1 MAGVGLAAGIATAAT
16 LATTAATVG
25 TTIAGATSG
34 GGGGSGGPTQFQK
47 VPQDPLTVAQRGY
60 WNRVAVENANKTYP
74 SFAAYSQSGGDPNL
88 AKFPLTMPGLT
99 PQEMTAFG
107 FTGPQGQRIPTT
119 PQAQAGGAAAT
130 GLSPTQEIYLSQQ
143 RNRQAKQAG
152 GSGTDTPLQ
161 RLGAVSNRLTNVQGN
176 LAGMGTAEV
185 DPATQLGRRQDR
197 LENRVTN
204 LQNRQQALLTKVGQ
218 TP

>member
-1 MAGVGLAAGIATAAT
+1 MAAVTAAVATAAT
-16 LATTAATVG
+16 AAATIG
-25 TTIAGATSG
+25 TTVAGAVSSG
-34 GGGGSGGPTQFQK
+34 GGGGSGGPTKFQQ
-47 VPQDPLTVAQRGY
+47 VPQDPLTKAQRGY
-60 WNRVAVENANKTYP
+60 WNRVAVENANRTYP

-107 FTGPQGQRIPTT
+107 FTGPQGQAIPTT
-119 PQAQAGGAAAT
+119 PQAQAGGASAT
-130 GLSPTQEIYLSQQ
+130 GLSPTQEIYLGQQ
-143 RNRQAKQAG
+143 RSREAKQAG
-152 GSGTDTPLQ
+152 GSGADTPLQ
-161 RLGAVSNRLTNVQGN
+161 RLGSVSNRLTNVQGN